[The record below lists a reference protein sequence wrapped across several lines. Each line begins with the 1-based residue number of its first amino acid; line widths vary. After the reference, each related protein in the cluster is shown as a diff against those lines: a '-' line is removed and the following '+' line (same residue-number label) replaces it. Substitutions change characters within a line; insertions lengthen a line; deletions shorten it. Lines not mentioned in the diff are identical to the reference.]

1 MKPDSAAFS
10 FDRFRILNANIDCED
25 IPESIFLDFIPSGVL
40 IESEKRFILKFLFI
54 AKRDNKKESTPFISI
69 NCEAAY
75 VFKDSI
81 TLENIPE
88 YFYSNSIAIVFPYIR
103 AFVSTITLQANIKP
117 IVLPTLNLTALNT
130 LLKENTVV
138 K

>member
-10 FDRFRILNANIDCED
+10 FERFRIINANIDCEN
-25 IPESIFLDFIPSGVL
+25 IPESISVDFIPSGVL
-40 IESEKRFILKFLFI
+40 IESEKRFILKFLFT
-54 AKRDNKKESTPFISI
+54 AKSDNTQDSTPFISI
-69 NCEAAY
+69 NCEASY
-75 VFKDSI
+75 VFKDDV
-81 TLENIPE
+81 TFENVPE
-88 YFYSNSIAIVFPYIR
+88 YFYSNSIAIAFPYIR

-117 IVLPTLNLTALNT
+117 IILPTLNLTALNT